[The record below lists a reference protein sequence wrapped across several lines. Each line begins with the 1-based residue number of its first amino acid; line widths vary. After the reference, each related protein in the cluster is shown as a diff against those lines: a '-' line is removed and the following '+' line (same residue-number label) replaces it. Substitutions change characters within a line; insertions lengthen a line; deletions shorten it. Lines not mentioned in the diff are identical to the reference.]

1 MDNSLAVLSESL
13 SLKIEVLK
21 SIQEYNERQKEAFSI
36 DEPDID
42 SFDEAIEEK
51 GRLIERLEELDN
63 GFEILYENISTLL
76 RQDRTKYAL
85 QIREIQ
91 DKISV
96 VTEMS
101 MSIQA
106 QEARNKKL
114 IEEYFARERNSIK
127 NSRVGSKA
135 AFDYYKNMT
144 GMNVPGHSILDS
156 KQ

>member
-13 SLKIEVLK
+13 SLKIDVLK
-21 SIQEYNERQKEAFSI
+21 SIQEYNEKQKEAFSI
-36 DEPDID
+36 DKPDMD

-51 GRLIERLEELDN
+51 GRLIDRLEELDN
-63 GFEILYENISTLL
+63 GFEILYENIAALL
-76 RQDRTKYAL
+76 KEDRAKYAV
-85 QIREIQ
+85 QIKEIQ
-91 DKISV
+91 DKITI

-135 AFDYYKNMT
+135 AFDYYKNMS
-144 GMNVPGHSILDS
+144 GMNDPGRSILDS

>member
-13 SLKIEVLK
+13 SLKIDVLK
-21 SIQEYNERQKEAFSI
+21 RIQEYNERQKEAFSV
-36 DEPDID
+36 DEPDMN

-63 GFEILYENISTLL
+63 GFEILYENIGALL
-76 RQDRTKYAL
+76 KQDKAKYAV
-85 QIREIQ
+85 QIREIK
-91 DKISV
+91 DKIVV

-114 IEEYFARERNSIK
+114 VEEYFAREKNVIK
-127 NSRVGSKA
+127 NSRVGSRA
-135 AFDYYKNMT
+135 AFDYYRNMA

-156 KQ
+156 KK

>member
-13 SLKIEVLK
+13 SLKIDVLK
-21 SIQEYNERQKEAFSI
+21 SIQEYNEKQKEAFSI
-36 DEPDID
+36 DKPDMD

-51 GRLIERLEELDN
+51 GRLIDRLEELDN
-63 GFEILYENISTLL
+63 GFEILYEKIAALL
-76 RQDRTKYAL
+76 KEDRAKYAV
-85 QIREIQ
+85 QIKEIQ
-91 DKISV
+91 DKITI

-135 AFDYYKNMT
+135 AFDYYKNMS
-144 GMNVPGHSILDS
+144 GMNDPGHSILDS